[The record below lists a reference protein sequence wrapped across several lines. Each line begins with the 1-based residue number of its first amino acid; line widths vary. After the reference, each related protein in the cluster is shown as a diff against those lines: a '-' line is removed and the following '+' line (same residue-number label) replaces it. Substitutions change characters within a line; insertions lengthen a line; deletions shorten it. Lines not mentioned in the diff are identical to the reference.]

1 MTKIIKRHPS
11 KYTVVSNQL
20 IEDKRLSWKAKG
32 VFIYLWAQ
40 KADWNFYANEVAK
53 HSTDGRDSLR
63 SALAELE
70 KYCYLTR
77 KRERKGD
84 GTYGAMDW
92 VIDDLPKLGKPM
104 SGEPMSENPMWDI
117 PTLTSTNKNND
128 LQEQELNRTKEYSPA
143 KAEPHL
149 PFEEIVSF
157 LNAKAGTKYRSSSAK
172 TKSLIKA
179 RWHEGFR
186 LDDFKTVIVKK
197 SKEWLNTDMAKY
209 LRPETLFGTKFEAYL
224 NQKEGVDR
232 SDPWSQH
239 YE

>member
-1 MTKIIKRHPS
+1 MAKIIKKHSS
-11 KYTVVSNQL
+11 KFTIVSNQL
-20 IEDKRLSWKAKG
+20 VEDERLSWKAKG

-40 KADWNFYANEVAK
+40 KSDWNFYVSEVAK

-70 KYCYLTR
+70 KYHYLART
-77 KRERKGD
+77 RERKDD

-92 VIDDLPKLGKPM
+92 LIDDLPKLEKPM
-104 SGEPMSENPMWDI
+104 FDEPKSENPTWDS

-143 KAEPHL
+143 KAEPPL
-149 PFEEIVSF
+149 PYKKIIDY
-157 LNAKAGTKYRSSSAK
+157 LNEKAGTKYHSTSAK
-172 TKSLIKA
+172 TKKLIHA
-179 RWHEGFR
+179 RFSEGFK
-186 LDDFKTVIVKK
+186 LDDFKAVITKK
-197 SKEWLNTDMAKY
+197 TDEWLNTDMAKY

-232 SDPWSQH
+232 SDPWSRH